1 MVGEGFNTWSLI
13 LRSCAQPHPRIQ
25 GNLQNTGIVL
35 KTKGLCWL
43 VPGRTCQTAVYIQSR
58 PPCHCSTYHKMKDAR
73 KKGSLPSL
81 TSRYLLRRKSVFCGH
96 PFSLLFCTPSRL
108 PLDWGES
115 RMFPPAAIMNPTLSD
130 RSDAGEQNN
139 GKFPVCPLQQQKK
152 RNGAVQA
159 M

>member
-1 MVGEGFNTWSLI
+1 MILDPGHIQDCDIKFRLNPILPFSCLMSEPQQDQEGNTVALDNWMVGEGFNTWSLI

-35 KTKGLCWL
+35 KTKGLCCL

-96 PFSLLFCTPSRL
+96 PFSLLSCTPSRL
-108 PLDWGES
+108 PLD
-115 RMFPPAAIMNPTLSD
+115 
-130 RSDAGEQNN
+130 
-139 GKFPVCPLQQQKK
+139 
-152 RNGAVQA
+152 
-159 M
+159 